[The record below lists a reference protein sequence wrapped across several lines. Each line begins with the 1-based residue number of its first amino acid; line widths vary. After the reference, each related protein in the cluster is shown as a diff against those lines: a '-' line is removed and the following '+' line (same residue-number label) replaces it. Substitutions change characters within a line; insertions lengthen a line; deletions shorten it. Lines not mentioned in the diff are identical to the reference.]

1 MYTIDSCKAFDMLF
15 HFNFTV
21 NYLKSSN
28 PFLFKQHRRL
38 SSEIFDVLILRD
50 SMENN
55 TREREI
61 STIPVVEPRWHER
74 KETETGIIPI
84 SRD

>member
-15 HFNFTV
+15 HFKFTV
-21 NYLKSSN
+21 NYLKSSY

-61 STIPVVEPRWHER
+61 STIPVVEPR
-74 KETETGIIPI
+74 
-84 SRD
+84 

>member
-21 NYLKSSN
+21 NHLKSSN

-55 TREREI
+55 TQEREI
-61 STIPVVEPRWHER
+61 STIPVVEP
-74 KETETGIIPI
+74 
-84 SRD
+84 